1 MAKTIYVLNGSNMNM
16 LGTREPEKYGTAT
29 LADVEKLCQ
38 TTAARFG
45 IEVVFRQSNQE
56 GVLIDWI
63 HEAYAKKA
71 DGIAINAAGFTT
83 TSVSIMDAL
92 LAVKLPVIEVHMTNI
107 HARESFRH
115 NSYMSKAAKGIICGF
130 GVDSYTLA
138 IVGLAGMI
146 GAQEKR

>member
-29 LADVEKLCQ
+29 LADVEKLCRD
-38 TTAARFG
+38 TAKRFG
-45 IEVVFRQSNQE
+45 IEVEFRQSNHE
-56 GVLIDWI
+56 GDVVDSI

-115 NSYMSKAAKGIICGF
+115 NSYMSKAAKGIVAGF
-130 GVDSYTLA
+130 GTESYSLA
-138 IVGLAGMI
+138 IIGLAGII
-146 GAQEKR
+146 GAKAKD